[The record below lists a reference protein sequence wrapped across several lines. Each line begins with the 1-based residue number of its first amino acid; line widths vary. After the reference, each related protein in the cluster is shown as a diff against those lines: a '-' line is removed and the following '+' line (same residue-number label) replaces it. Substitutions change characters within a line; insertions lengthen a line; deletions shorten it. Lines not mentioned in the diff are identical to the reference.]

1 MPQKVLVVDDNVDT
15 ARSLALLLRGSGHAV
30 EVAHDGYAALDAARA
45 FQPDTIVLD
54 LGLPGLDGYKV
65 AEQLRAD
72 SNFHN
77 TRLIALSGY
86 GQADD
91 RRRSNQVGFDQH
103 LVKPVD
109 FRDLSAA
116 ITGNSRPN

>member
-1 MPQKVLVVDDNVDT
+1 
-15 ARSLALLLRGSGHAV
+15 
-30 EVAHDGYAALDAARA
+30 
-45 FQPDTIVLD
+45 
-54 LGLPGLDGYKV
+54 
-65 AEQLRAD
+65 
-72 SNFHN
+72 
-77 TRLIALSGY
+77 LIGWLSGY